1 MVTFSKDS
9 GFEQDKIGFAFP
21 AFLDRR
27 DAVVGDGVVSASLE
41 PGFRDEAAPNHVLP
55 DEDDR
60 DAMRAEEPALHG
72 FVLRAFLQV

>member
-1 MVTFSKDS
+1 
-9 GFEQDKIGFAFP
+9 
-21 AFLDRR
+21 
-27 DAVVGDGVVSASLE
+27 VVGDGVVSASLE